1 MPAWSVSAIAKF
13 PPIGCWWAPLF
24 PYDTKESGSAAFV
37 PAAKSV
43 AKSPSYVCHLC
54 CVVSDGKGVREKE

>member
-1 MPAWSVSAIAKF
+1 
-13 PPIGCWWAPLF
+13 LF